1 MTLFEL
7 KEKMA
12 TMKAAIKADADWIS
26 EKAGDPTTPMDEIN
40 AKKQHRDEMQVRYDM
55 LKAEH
60 DAMEEAQ
67 RTSIAMQAGKGAGM
81 DEKQVRTKAKADYFR
96 ALATGDEASVR
107 KAYSLLGAIPAADSD
122 LGNGSKLLPT
132 NMSSEI
138 IVEPVVENPMR
149 SAVRVSNIR
158 GLEEPKLLFDLD
170 GGYDDITDKQTA
182 KEIKAEGD
190 TVTYG
195 RHKVKVKA
203 KISDTVLLGSDL
215 NLVNE
220 VENALRSGLAANE
233 MNRMF
238 ASAPTTDYA
247 GMSFYSTQNG
257 VKSVTGDTRI
267 KAIGAALA
275 DLPIAFRRNAK
286 VVMSASEWF
295 EMWEDSLN
303 KSGMFFEN
311 RPQTLFGKEVIL
323 VDDAIDP
330 IVGDFSYARINYD
343 IDTTFDVDKDVDNG
357 IYKYVLTAWYDIKLR
372 LKSAFRV
379 AKVSASAN
387 P

>member
-40 AKKQHRDEMQVRYDM
+40 AKKQHRDEMQARYDM

-60 DAMEEAQ
+60 DAMEDAQ
-67 RTSIAMQAGKGAGM
+67 RTSIALHAGKGAGM

-96 ALATGDEASVR
+96 ALATGDETSIR
-107 KAYSLLGAIPAADSD
+107 KAYSSLGAIPAADSD

-149 SAVRVSNIR
+149 TAVRVSNIR

-182 KEIKAEGD
+182 KEIQVDGD
-190 TVTYG
+190 TVVYG

-238 ASAPTTDYA
+238 AASPTTDYA

-257 VKSVTGDTRI
+257 IKSVTGDTRI

-286 VVMSASEWF
+286 IVMSASEWF
-295 EMWEDSLN
+295 EMWEDNLN

-323 VDDAIDP
+323 VDDATDP
-330 IVGDFSYARINYD
+330 IVGDFAYARINYD
-343 IDTTFDVDKDVDNG
+343 IDTTFDVDKDVDTG

-379 AKVSASAN
+379 AKVKANAN